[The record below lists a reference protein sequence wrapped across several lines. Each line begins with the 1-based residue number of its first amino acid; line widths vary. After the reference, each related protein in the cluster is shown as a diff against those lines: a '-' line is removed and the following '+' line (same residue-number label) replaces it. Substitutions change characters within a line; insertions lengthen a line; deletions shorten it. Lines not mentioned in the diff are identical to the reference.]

1 MLDELAAIR
10 AHADETAHRDKRT
23 AAADAAD
30 AGAAASA
37 DGDSPPP
44 QPPPPPDADA
54 DTEAV
59 AFAAALVSVSGARGL
74 SAGHDAVR
82 RVRWALAH
90 LGLTFTDQQT
100 QFHDMMLYATLP
112 HLFGA
117 EWDANEA
124 AILAHY
130 GRPRHA
136 PRVAMSMPRSGGKT
150 MALTAFLGAFMW
162 AMVDRGLS
170 IVCFSIQ
177 QDQARWVMLMTY
189 TFLSRLPGGADMCH
203 TRGAELLVSRK
214 SREKADTTATKLR
227 AQSGNAAGGRGLQPH
242 VVVLEEAAF
251 IAPDLYFETI
261 MPMFAH
267 RGRTVIAISSPCEAG
282 GIFASLFTMRFE
294 TGELVFETVK
304 DQNICDACLLAKRMT
319 CPHVITALPPWKT
332 EKQKELLR
340 LMCVSVVY
348 WVCVRAR
355 THSRTGTPTTP
366 NDSPRKWRAPWDRQ
380 RRPCLRPRAW
390 TPCWGARSS
399 PPRRSRSCS

>member
-1 MLDELAAIR
+1 MKRSHSSMRGELLAIR
-10 AHADETAHRDKRT
+10 ASSAGGRAENKALRRQGDADDDEEKKEA
-23 AAADAAD
+23 
-30 AGAAASA
+30 
-37 DGDSPPP
+37 P
-44 QPPPPPDADA
+44 ADA
-54 DTEAV
+54 DTTTNEAL
-59 AFAAALVSVSGARGL
+59 ALADALVSASGARGL
-74 SAGHDAVR
+74 EVGHATVR
-82 RVRWALAH
+82 KIRWALAH
-90 LGLTFTDQQT
+90 LGLVFTDQQT
-100 QFHDMMLYATLP
+100 QFHDMMLFATLP

-124 AILAHY
+124 QILAYY
-130 GRPRHA
+130 GRERHA

-170 IVCFSIQ
+170 VVCFSIQ
-177 QDQARWVMLMTY
+177 KDQAHWVMLMTY

-242 VVVLEEAAF
+242 VVILEEAAF
-251 IAPDLYFETI
+251 ISPDLYFETI

-294 TGELVFETVK
+294 TTNEPVFETVK
-304 DQNICDACLLAKRMT
+304 DQNICDACLLARRMT
-319 CPHVITALPPWKT
+319 CPHVVTALPPWKT

-340 LMCVSVVY
+340 LL
-348 WVCVRAR
+348 CVR
-355 THSRTGTPTTP
+355 GGL
-366 NDSPRKWRAPWDRQ
+366 
-380 RRPCLRPRAW
+380 CFLV
-390 TPCWGARSS
+390 
-399 PPRRSRSCS
+399 